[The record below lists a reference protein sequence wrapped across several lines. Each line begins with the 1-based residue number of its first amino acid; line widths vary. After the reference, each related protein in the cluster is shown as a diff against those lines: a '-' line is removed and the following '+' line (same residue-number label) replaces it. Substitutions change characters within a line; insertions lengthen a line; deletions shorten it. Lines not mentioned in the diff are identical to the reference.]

1 MKKIKKSAKT
11 ANSNTITNAN
21 PLISKRTTTKMS
33 QKKFLKIKEELEQA
47 QREKGKKEQI
57 QKMNKVNALYS
68 SMQQEFDKMYEN
80 VSATDDAASILN
92 NYNDNYTLSN
102 VNGMQLLTDDVVD
115 IPKLVEPI
123 LHRVGIAALVGS
135 SDTGKSTLLRHL
147 AICIVTGRKFLDW
160 DVKPIHK
167 RALYVSTED
176 DQMAISS
183 LLKKQNL
190 DYQLKPEALENLVFI
205 FETDNLLARLEKE
218 LKEKPADLIV
228 IDAFADLF
236 TAELYKTNEVRAYL
250 NQYNQLSQ
258 RYGCLVIFLHHTKKA
273 AEEMLP
279 SKNNSLGS
287 QGFEAK
293 MRLLIELKS
302 NLQNPQKKHI
312 CIVKGNYLPS
322 DFKTKS
328 FDVEFTENLTFNS
341 LGTRTQFDK
350 LNSNE
355 VTLQSLET
363 EYNEIISLKEEG
375 LTLRDIALK
384 FDVSHS
390 TIINRMKRFEKLKKT
405 EVIVKE

>member
-1 MKKIKKSAKT
+1 MKETQKSAMT
-11 ANSNTITNAN
+11 TNSNTITNAN
-21 PLISKRTTTKMS
+21 PQISMKTKMS

-47 QREKGKKEQI
+47 QRQKEHKERI
-57 QKMNKVNALYS
+57 GRMNKVNALYS
-68 SMQQEFDKMYEN
+68 SMQREFDKMYEN
-80 VSATDDAASILN
+80 VSATDDAASIHKK
-92 NYNDNYTLSN
+92 YDDNYTLSN
-102 VNGMQLLTDDVVD
+102 VTGMQLLTDDVVD

-190 DYQLKPEALENLVFI
+190 DYQLKPEELENLVFI
-205 FETDNLLARLEKE
+205 FDTDNLLARLEKE
-218 LKEKPADLIV
+218 LQEKPADLII

-236 TAELYKTNEVRAYL
+236 TAELYKTNEVRAFL
-250 NQYNQLSQ
+250 NNYNQLAQ
-258 RYGCLVIFLHHTKKA
+258 RYGCLIIFLHHTKKA
-273 AEEMLP
+273 AEEMQP

-302 NLQNPQKKHI
+302 NLQNPQKKHV

-328 FDVEFTENLTFNS
+328 FDVEFTDNLTFTS
-341 LGTRTQFDK
+341 LGTRTPFDK

-355 VTLQSLET
+355 VSLQTLET
-363 EYNEIISLKEEG
+363 EYNEIISLKEQG
-375 LTLRDIALK
+375 LTYREIGLK
-384 FDVSHS
+384 FGVSHV
-390 TIINRMKRFEKLKKT
+390 TIIRKIKTFEKLKNAETRVNNKN
-405 EVIVKE
+405 